1 MSQVETQDVSLK
13 PEKPKVSKVAACVEP
28 EFLVS
33 HPNDLQLGLL
43 KKGPETAQYIDYQVI
58 RRPTILSNH
67 VKRILLYVN
76 LADAD
81 KLYGGLID
89 LFIVLDGRGEN
100 LRHRML
106 QVAKSVLDEGR
117 YVALRDCDG
126 QINSSDHKLPAS
138 RDSLLD
144 AGLVGTSLLLNSTN
158 QSLPSDVER
167 DPLLEA
173 REYIEYSQIDLA
185 RGVLEKA
192 ILKDPN
198 RQDLQQ
204 DLLDILRST
213 NDESRFE
220 QFRAKLDEMSNPH
233 ADLWEAFSR
242 KLDSVK

>member
-1 MSQVETQDVSLK
+1 MSQVEIQDVSPQ
-13 PEKPKVSKVAACVEP
+13 PEKPKLRKVSAHIEP

-33 HPNDLQLGLL
+33 HQNNLQLGAL
-43 KKGPETAQYIDYQVI
+43 KKRPETAQYIDYQVV
-58 RRPTILSNH
+58 RRPRVLSNH

-76 LADAD
+76 VADAD

-106 QVAKSVLDEGR
+106 QVAKPVLDEER
-117 YVALRDCDG
+117 YGALQDCKG
-126 QINSSDHKLPAS
+126 QINSLDHKIPTS

-144 AGLVGTSLLLNSTN
+144 AGLVGTSLLLDLSNE
-158 QSLPSDVER
+158 QLLSDAER

-198 RQDLQQ
+198 REDLHK
-204 DLLDILRST
+204 DLLDILRSA
-213 NDESRFE
+213 NDEARFE
-220 QFRAKLDEMSNPH
+220 QFRVKLDEMSNPH
-233 ADLWEAFSR
+233 ADLWRAFSI